1 MLQTMSQTDIRF
13 LTVSDIN
20 KYISYRFDSDDSLK
34 EVYLQGEISNFKY
47 SGKHCYFSLKD
58 SESEI
63 SAMFFYPDNIAIKFK
78 PVDGMK
84 VQVCGEIKVYIKKGT
99 YAIRVRK
106 MAQAGIGLLYQQFL
120 DLKEKLQKEGLFDES
135 KKLPIPEYP
144 EKVAVITAA
153 TGEAIN
159 DIISTFNRRLPLATI
174 KLYPALVQG
183 LNAPADLIRA
193 LNLVYKDNDADVI
206 IIGRGGGSFEDLSC
220 FNDEKLARLLFVS
233 KIPTISAVGHE
244 GDYTICDFVAS
255 YRAPTPTGAAMK
267 LTKDKNDVSNILVN
281 YSKRL
286 SADIKSKLTLAYNN
300 WKKLST
306 SYMLVN
312 FNNVLDEK
320 LQKCLNLD
328 ARLSQFAP
336 DRFVKRLEDNLEQL
350 EKRLKKAG
358 EYSFE
363 INNNLYNGIAC
374 RVKEELIL
382 KNIEKCEKEYN
393 VIEKRLLPS
402 YLNNYQNYEAK
413 TLRLIDKIVILNPF
427 SIMKKGYS
435 IVYKD
440 ENIISSIDEL
450 NVDDDVK
457 IKLYNGYTLAHINK
471 IVKEEK

>member
-1 MLQTMSQTDIRF
+1 MLQIMSQTEIRF

-20 KYISYRFDSDDSLK
+20 KYIAYKFDADQGLK
-34 EVYLQGEISNFKY
+34 DVYLQGEISNFKY

-63 SAMFFYPDNIAIKFK
+63 SAMFFYPDNLGLNFK

-84 VQVCGEIKVYIKKGT
+84 VQVCGEIKIYIKKGT
-99 YAIRVRK
+99 YSIRIKK

-120 DLKEKLQKEGLFDES
+120 DLKDKLQKEGLFDENR
-135 KKLPIPEYP
+135 KLPIPEYP

-183 LNAPADLIRA
+183 INAPADLIRS

-220 FNDEKLARLLFVS
+220 FNDEKLARLLASS

-267 LTKDKNDVSNILVN
+267 LTKDKTDVLNILVN

-286 SADIKSKLTLAYNN
+286 SGAIKSKLTLEYNE
-300 WKKLST
+300 WKKLAN

-328 ARLSQFAP
+328 TRLSQFVP
-336 DRFVKRLEDNLEQL
+336 EKFVKRIEDNLEQL
-350 EKRLKKAG
+350 IKRLHKAG
-358 EYSFE
+358 EYSYEKSKNFYDG
-363 INNNLYNGIAC
+363 ITCRLKKDLVIKNL
-374 RVKEELIL
+374 
-382 KNIEKCEKEYN
+382 EKHEKEYN
-393 VIEKRLLPS
+393 VMNNRLLPG
-402 YLNNYQNYEAK
+402 YVTCYNNFETK
-413 TLRLIDKIVILNPF
+413 TQRLLDMIVILNPF

-435 IVYKD
+435 IVYKN
-440 ENIISSIDEL
+440 ENVVSSINEL
-450 NVDDDVK
+450 NLDDQIR
-457 IKLYNGYTLAHINK
+457 IKLYDGSTLAQINK
-471 IVKEEK
+471 IIKEEE